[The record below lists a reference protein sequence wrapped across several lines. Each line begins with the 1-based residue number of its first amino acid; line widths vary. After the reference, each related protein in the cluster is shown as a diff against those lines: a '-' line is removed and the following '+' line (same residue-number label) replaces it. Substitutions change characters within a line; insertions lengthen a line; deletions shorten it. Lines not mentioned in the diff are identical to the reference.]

1 MRIHRNSEVDEIFDA
16 AGVPPEHVLRDNFAQ
31 EISDIYVPKDQHGR
45 LKIAAIESETTIE
58 ELILHGIQLVLKVPT
73 SKPGR
78 DRRRS
83 DGK

>member
-1 MRIHRNSEVDEIFDA
+1 MSIPGYKDPNKVRVNA
-16 AGVPPEHVLRDNFAQ
+16 
-31 EISDIYVPKDQHGR
+31 YVPKDQHGR